1 MLNKTSSFY
10 RPKPINSIDF
20 KVMGLD
26 DITSDF
32 LNWALSKRDNLEM
45 LKQYKTMEIKSNSAE
60 LHFNHLSII
69 QRIVDKTEHKRI

>member
-10 RPKPINSIDF
+10 RPKSIKRIDF

-26 DITSDF
+26 DITSDY
-32 LNWALSKRDNLEM
+32 LNWALAKRDNLEM
-45 LKQYKTMEIKSNSAE
+45 LKQYNTFEIKSNSAE

-69 QRIVDKTEHKRI
+69 EKIVDKTVHRRI

>member
-10 RPKPINSIDF
+10 RPPRIKF
-20 KVMGLD
+20 EVMGLD

-32 LNWALSKRDNLEM
+32 LNWAMEHRDNLEM